1 MVNKNIN
8 GQKFSPLTLSRWH
21 TFIPWDTKVPLAL
34 SIFVVETSLKT
45 KFLTLLEFAGCI
57 KTQ

>member
-8 GQKFSPLTLSRWH
+8 GQKFSPLTLSRGH

-34 SIFVVETSLKT
+34 LIFVVETSLKT
-45 KFLTLLEFAGCI
+45 KFLTLLVRVCRLY
-57 KTQ
+57 